1 MPERRGDTEGY
12 RPNSSVLMRKVED
25 EFVLVHMG
33 RNQIFAL
40 NSTGARLWELLS
52 EGWTRGDAV
61 EQLTREFDVDAGS
74 VELETD
80 KLLRLLI
87 REGLL
92 EVDAP

>member
-1 MPERRGDTEGY
+1 MTEPPKEMSGF
-12 RPNSSVLMRKVED
+12 RPNAEVLMRKVDD

-33 RNQIFAL
+33 RNRIFAL

-52 EGWTRGDAV
+52 EGRSRGDAV
-61 EQLTREFDVDAGS
+61 EQLSREFDVDLRTVDAEAES
-74 VELETD
+74 
-80 KLLRLLI
+80 LLRQLV